1 MAKVYKRYG
10 ATTDG
15 YRGERALLKERVV
28 EGLEKISFT
37 DNTYQLTAT
46 SPQTIYLDSSNMAA
60 GNKIILPNAQD
71 LWPNW
76 KVSVINES
84 TSTVNIYYYRS
95 NENEDLALFKEV
107 TGGNMTTCILLDD
120 TTEIGTWT
128 TLRTVDQT
136 TIDLLDRYTSD
147 VYEEIDFSF
156 GQLQQDTTSLTV
168 SLGTVMTGCP
178 LKSTFIKTSESFA
191 GVSGLQVSIG
201 TAVDHTR
208 FSQPYDLTA
217 AVSDTNFTK
226 DIYDDILST
235 SADTEIFA
243 YFTGSNSFQSLTA
256 GFVKI
261 IVEKAKLIDPTI
273 LRNPIVQTQVPIG
286 VIMNYAF
293 TDTPEGY
300 IRLDGSLWP
309 NAAASIPQFV
319 KKLNEIN
326 NKMTSANKL
335 IISES
340 EWNSINNTYGSCGKF
355 AWIGSALRFPK
366 ITGFV
371 RGLVDLNNLGKCVL
385 DGLPNIT
392 GYIDANYDGRT
403 SGASNSAI
411 YSTTAPSSNGRG
423 STSGGNTRIYFN
435 ASRSNTVYGRSNEV
449 QPKHVLY
456 PYIISVY
463 NKIQNASEIVLDEII
478 EDSVNKANT
487 SLNNLLDTG
496 LSTIRGTVISAF
508 SRSGNG
514 YIKLQPNSG
523 VPIIIQWGSFT
534 SNYDTRRTISLP
546 TPFTAL
552 TYRIAMQNY
561 NAGVASTGQNQMATT
576 IYQQTTT
583 SFSFYLQR
591 VDNRSV
597 STSQVTH
604 WIAIG
609 Y

>member
-1 MAKVYKRYG
+1 MTKVYKRYG

-15 YRGERALLKERVV
+15 YRGQRALLKERVV

-46 SPQTIYLDSSNMAA
+46 SPQTIYLDASNMAA
-60 GNKIILPNAQD
+60 GNRIILPNAQD

-136 TIDLLDRYTSD
+136 TVDLLDRYVSN
-147 VYEEIDFSF
+147 VYEEVDFSF
-156 GQLQQDTTSLTV
+156 GQLQQDTTSLAI

-178 LKSTFIKTSESFA
+178 LKSTFIKTSESFT

-201 TAVDHTR
+201 TADDHTR

-235 SADTEIFA
+235 SSDTEIFA
-243 YFTGSNSFQSLTA
+243 YFTGNSSFQSLTT

-261 IVEKAKLIDPTI
+261 VVEKARLIDPTI
-273 LRNPIVQTQVPIG
+273 LKNPIVQTQVPIG
-286 VIMNYAF
+286 IIMNYAF
-293 TDTPEGY
+293 TDTPKGY
-300 IRLDGSLWP
+300 MRLDGNLWP
-309 NAAASIPQFV
+309 NAAASIPQFI

-335 IISES
+335 IISNS

-355 AWIGSALRFPK
+355 AWVGSSLRFPK
-366 ITGFV
+366 IAGFV
-371 RGLVDLNNLGKCVL
+371 RGLIDLNNLGKCVL

-392 GYIDANYDGRT
+392 GTFQDGNEFGSNDQL
-403 SGASNSAI
+403 SGAFYRTNLSGH
-411 YSTTAPSSNGRG
+411 TAFD
-423 STSGGNTRIYFN
+423 GNATPNRVGFD
-435 ASRSNTVYGRSNEV
+435 ASRSNSVYGRSSEV

-456 PYIISVY
+456 PYIICVY
-463 NKIQNASEIVLDEII
+463 NKIQNASEIILDEVI
-478 EDSVNKANT
+478 EASVNKANINLDN
-487 SLNNLLDTG
+487 LNDSG
-496 LSTIRGTVISAF
+496 ISTLRNTIIPAIS
-508 SRSGNG
+508 RNGNG
-514 YIKLQPNSG
+514 YIKLQSSSG
-523 VPIIIQWGSFT
+523 TPIIIQWGLTGNIATNQSV
-534 SNYDTRRTISLP
+534 TITLP
-546 TPFTAL
+546 TPFT
-552 TYRIAMQNY
+552 TTNYRVGASPY
-561 NAGVASTGQNQMATT
+561 TSAAAAGDKRDFWWMDS
-576 IYQQTTT
+576 YTTT
-583 SFSFYLQR
+583 SFKVYASYEYT
-591 VDNRSV
+591 
-597 STSQVTH
+597 STARFS